1 MDKFADRSSSLIQ
14 IDSITLQRGENTL
27 FENWSYSIEKGN
39 PFAIIGPSGTG
50 KTSLLFAI
58 AGLIPIQRGSIRV
71 ASREVSTLRPK
82 ERASVLG
89 LVFQDF
95 QLFPHLT
102 VMENLTLAPRLV
114 YPSLSESMRKKDAMG
129 LLEALKIDSLSG
141 RRPHEL
147 SGGQKQRVAI
157 ARSLMLRPEV
167 LLFDEPSASLDPQS
181 TRELGELLFQL
192 NDRTQIVIVSHDPLL
207 VETCC
212 HGRAPLDLSKR

>member
-1 MDKFADRSSSLIQ
+1 MDKFADRSSLIQ
-14 IDSITLQRGENTL
+14 IDSITLQRGENIL
-27 FENWSYSIEKGN
+27 FENWSYSVEKGN

-71 ASREVSTLRPK
+71 ASREVSSLRPK

-114 YPSLSESMRKKDAMG
+114 YPALSESARKKDAMG
-129 LLEALKIDSLSG
+129 LLEALKIDALSG

-192 NDRTQIVIVSHDPLL
+192 NEKTQIVIVSHDPLL

-212 HGRAPLDLSKR
+212 HGREPLNLGT